1 MDLFDNFG
9 RKIQPI
15 TKPDERVLSVAS
27 IEDRYCDYP
36 SRGLTPQKLAAIFR
50 EADQGNPNLQVQLFQ
65 EMEEKDTHLFS
76 ILQKR
81 RGSVAGLDYE
91 IVPFSQDRRDLEIA
105 EFIDDVITRLPDFE
119 GDLKDIVDAIGK
131 GYSALE
137 LHWDVRDN
145 RNVIREL
152 ERVEPKRFTWHD
164 SLTPRLLTKEEPSTG
179 IDLPP
184 FKFLFNVHKTKS
196 GHPTRQGVLRVV
208 AWMYLFK
215 NYDLKG
221 WVKFSEVFGMPLR
234 LGKYQPGATKGD
246 KDALI
251 MAVRSLG
258 SDAAGIISKGTE
270 IEFIEA
276 AKNSGTQVFKL
287 LADFCNAEMSKA
299 VLGQTLTTEQGQ
311 NGARSLGEVHQHAE
325 EDIQRDDSEQT
336 SKAIRRDI
344 IRPLVGFNFGWD
356 LPIPWFKFNYE
367 DPGDLK
373 AEADRY
379 KIHIDSGVPIGKD
392 HYYEKFKIP
401 KPDEK
406 EEVIEPPRLRPSI
419 NESLENSCPSCG
431 EHFSFARRTQ
441 PDPEDTPGPLVD
453 RLTDEA
459 SQDELVDPV
468 LILLNKSKSLEEF
481 RDRMIDTFPDMDV
494 IALGNKIQEAL
505 VTAELTGRFEALPEE
520 DKK

>member
-1 MDLFDNFG
+1 MDLFDNFD
-9 RKIQPI
+9 RPI
-15 TKPDERVLSVAS
+15 KPTTKPDERVLSVAS
-27 IEDRYCDYP
+27 IEDRFSDYP
-36 SRGLTPQKLAAIFR
+36 SRGLTPQKLAAIFK
-50 EADQGNPNLQVQLFQ
+50 EADQGDPNRLMQLFE

-81 RGSVAGLDYE
+81 RGAVSGLDYQ
-91 IVPFSQDRRDLEIA
+91 IVPFTQDKLDLEVA

-137 LHWDVRDN
+137 LHWAVREN
-145 RNVIREL
+145 RNVIRKM
-152 ERVEPKRFTWHD
+152 ERVEPKRFTWAESH
-164 SLTPRLLTKEEPSTG
+164 TPRLLTKEDPSKG

-215 NYDLKG
+215 NYDIKG

-234 LGKYQPGATKGD
+234 LGKYEAGASKED

-299 VLGQTLTTEQGQ
+299 VLGQTMTTEQGA
-311 NGARSLGEVHQHAE
+311 NGARSLGEVHKE
-325 EDIQRDDSEQT
+325 VEGEIQCDDCEQT

-344 IRPLVGFNFGWD
+344 IRPLVGFNFGWEVP
-356 LPIPWFKFNYE
+356 LPWFKFDYE

-373 AEADRY
+373 EEADRY
-379 KIHIDSGVPIGKD
+379 KIHLDSGVEISVD

-401 KPDEK
+401 KPEK
-406 EEVIEPPRLRPSI
+406 GDKLVGLPVKEPLQ
-419 NESLENSCPSCG
+419 NSCPSCG
-431 EHFSFARRTQ
+431 DHYSFAHNTQ
-441 PDPEDTPGPLVD
+441 PDPEDTPGPFVD
-453 RLTDEA
+453 RLIREA
-459 SQDELVDPV
+459 PQDD
-468 LILLNKSKSLEEF
+468 LIEAVEALLNQSKSLEEF
-481 RDRMIDTFPDMDV
+481 RDRMIDAYPDMD
-494 IALGNKIQEAL
+494 ILTMGNKIQEAL
-505 VTAELTGRFEALPEE
+505 ETSDLAGRWEALPED

>member
-1 MDLFDNFG
+1 MDLFDNFN
-9 RKIQPI
+9 RPI
-15 TKPDERVLSVAS
+15 KPTVKPDERVLSVAS
-27 IEDRYCDYP
+27 IEDRYSEYP

-50 EADQGNPNLQVQLFQ
+50 EADQGDPGRQVQLFE
-65 EMEEKDTHLFS
+65 EMEEKDPHLFS

-81 RGSVAGLDYE
+81 RGSVTGLDYE
-91 IVPFSQDRRDLEIA
+91 IVPFSQDKPDLDIA

-119 GDLKDIVDAIGK
+119 SDLKDIVDAIGK

-137 LHWDVRDN
+137 LHWAIREN
-145 RNVIREL
+145 RNVIRKM

-164 SLTPRLLTKEEPSTG
+164 SLTPRLLTKEDPSKG

-234 LGKYQPGATKGD
+234 LGKYEAGATKED

-258 SDAAGIISKGTE
+258 SDAAGVISKGTE

-299 VLGQTLTTEQGQ
+299 VLGQTMTTEQGDK
-311 NGARSLGEVHQHAE
+311 GARSLGEVHKEVE
-325 EDIQRDDSEQT
+325 EELQQDDCEQT

-344 IRPLVGFNFGWD
+344 IRPLVGFNFGWEVP
-356 LPIPWFKFNYE
+356 LPWFKFKYE

-373 AEADRY
+373 GEADRY
-379 KIHIDSGVPIGKD
+379 KIHLESGVPISQK
-392 HYYEKFKIP
+392 HYYEKFQLP
-401 KPDEK
+401 KPDEGDK
-406 EEVIEPPRLRPSI
+406 LIEPPRLRSPAPQ
-419 NESLENSCPSCG
+419 SLENSCPSCG
-431 EHFSFARRTQ
+431 DHYSFAR
-441 PDPEDTPGPLVD
+441 DPQQDPQDTPGPFVQ
-453 RLTDEA
+453 RLIEEA
-459 SQDELVDPV
+459 PQDSMVAV
-468 LILLNKSKSLEEF
+468 LEKLLNKSQSLEEF
-481 RDRMIDTFPDMDV
+481 RDFMIETFPDIDV
-494 IALGNKIQEAL
+494 ITLGNKIQEAL
-505 VTAELTGRFEALPEE
+505 VTAELTGRWEALPEE
-520 DKK
+520 EKK